1 MHKPRMLIVYF
12 FLLFISVIVIV
23 FICTT
28 FRMDQMNI
36 NKEGVSDF
44 NTGWLFENHDG
55 VNENITLPVHF
66 LSGTE
71 KNKIATISKAL
82 PTDLKNGM
90 TLSFSTYHSTVQAFV
105 ENKLIYQFGLN
116 NQFKFGKSPAC
127 TAWHFI
133 DIPDGSQGKQ
143 ITLKFSSPYAKYA
156 GTFNSIIIGTKNAS
170 VNNMVMSFMPS
181 MIISFLVLSFGVML
195 LLIFIIARKNLKQNL
210 SLLYQALFA
219 ISISGSALAEIPVFQ
234 LIFNNVLVLG
244 YIMYFSL
251 MLCPIPYLLF
261 VKSVYAKHHE
271 KLYDIFCV
279 GAAINFMVCTF
290 LQVANILDFP
300 ETIEAIH
307 FVLIASLLLS
317 IFTVIENALKYK
329 DCTAKPFLIGTA
341 FMFVFYL
348 IDMIRYYSGV
358 YQDGALISRAGLLV
372 FIAILA
378 KDTVSQ
384 HFSMIEL
391 GMKARMLESLAY
403 MDILTQKK
411 NRNAFEKE
419 MESLNVSDTGCEAT
433 IVTFDLNNLKDVNDN
448 FGHKYG
454 DQLII
459 AAADAIQETF
469 NFCGDCFRIGGDE
482 FVVIA
487 RNCNEDQLNA
497 CFDRLMRTLDDY
509 NGSHSN
515 KIEIAFGYAK
525 HELNDGDL
533 FQTLNRADKL
543 MYKQKREMKMT
554 DLKQTHENIST

>member
-1 MHKPRMLIVYF
+1 M
-12 FLLFISVIVIV
+12 
-23 FICTT
+23 
-28 FRMDQMNI
+28 
-36 NKEGVSDF
+36 
-44 NTGWLFENHDG
+44 
-55 VNENITLPVHF
+55 
-66 LSGTE
+66 
-71 KNKIATISKAL
+71 
-82 PTDLKNGM
+82 
-90 TLSFSTYHSTVQAFV
+90 
-105 ENKLIYQFGLN
+105 
-116 NQFKFGKSPAC
+116 
-127 TAWHFI
+127 
-133 DIPDGSQGKQ
+133 
-143 ITLKFSSPYAKYA
+143 
-156 GTFNSIIIGTKNAS
+156 
-170 VNNMVMSFMPS
+170 
-181 MIISFLVLSFGVML
+181 
-195 LLIFIIARKNLKQNL
+195 
-210 SLLYQALFA
+210 
-219 ISISGSALAEIPVFQ
+219 
-234 LIFNNVLVLG
+234 
-244 YIMYFSL
+244 
-251 MLCPIPYLLF
+251 
-261 VKSVYAKHHE
+261 
-271 KLYDIFCV
+271 
-279 GAAINFMVCTF
+279 
-290 LQVANILDFP
+290 DFP

-317 IFTVIENALKYK
+317 IFTVTENALKYK
-329 DCTAKPFLIGTA
+329 DRTAKPFLIGTA